1 MSESI
6 QSGAGQNS
14 VGQGDAGQKNA
25 GHANDGVQSQAEL
38 AEQYLTF
45 YMKEEEFGVNILSV
59 QEIRGWEAV
68 TGIPNSPNHVL
79 GVMNLRGTVVP
90 VIDLRMCF
98 GLTDLSYDDA
108 TVVIILNIECES
120 ATKVM
125 GVVVDAVSDVHNFAE
140 KDIQSAPELKNKQQG
155 QYVKGLGSTEKH
167 MVILLGLNEGLIH
180 DISDTSTIH

>member
-1 MSESI
+1 MSETI
-6 QSGAGQNS
+6 QS
-14 VGQGDAGQKNA
+14 NA
-25 GHANDGVQSQAEL
+25 NHANDGVQSQAEL

-68 TGIPNSPNHVL
+68 TAIPNSPKHVL

-98 GLTDLSYDDA
+98 GLNDLTYDDA
-108 TVVIILNIECES
+108 TVVIILSIECQNV
-120 ATKVM
+120 TKVM

-140 KDIQSAPELKNKQQG
+140 EDIQSAPELKNTQQG
-155 QYVKGLGSTEKH
+155 QYVKGLGSTEEH

-180 DISDTSTIH
+180 DMNETTTLH